1 MCIALRNC
9 VYGNKK
15 YKESTKKLY
24 LKDSTDI
31 LALLSWVGYKLSSL
45 LLHNNDKN
53 GRKEECKKALERG
66 KEEMKIIFILTV
78 VSCSWGS
85 CMFFSVLYML
95 TAEIYRAIDCNTDEE
110 KLNCLWMIKK

>member
-1 MCIALRNC
+1 M
-9 VYGNKK
+9 
-15 YKESTKKLY
+15 
-24 LKDSTDI
+24 KDSNGI

-78 VSCSWGS
+78 VSCPWGS
-85 CMFFSVLYML
+85 CMFFSVLSML
-95 TAEIYRAIDCNTDEE
+95 TSEIYTQLYRHRKTAFGVWMMKKIEDNFFLSYEGREETQHRPISTDV
-110 KLNCLWMIKK
+110 